1 MPIQGHEVKT
11 YTIFSAQ
18 SIAASGNAS
27 SAAINTL
34 IAGGY
39 FSLQYTVTGTGTCKF
54 EYLCSNDGTTYAE
67 PTDATDIASGV
78 TAGSGFVGFRP
89 PLCKYLKVECTE
101 TGGANAVTVTA
112 TLAVQ

>member
-1 MPIQGHEVKT
+1 MGET
-11 YTIFSAQ
+11 YIVGTFRVWDESEITASA
-18 SIAASGNAS
+18 SLTSSVVSVNAS
-27 SAAINTL
+27 R
-34 IAGGY
+34 GY

-89 PLCKYLKVECTE
+89 PPCKYLKVKCTE